1 MIIRAGAR
9 QAFLV
14 LLVSI
19 LVFGQARTT
28 PPAPGQNE
36 RADAYYNYAMAHLY
50 SELAQQYGNRA
61 EYINKAIEHY
71 RLAIK
76 ADPASAFLSEELTD
90 LYIQGGQI
98 RSAVQEQEEAIKKN
112 PRDLT
117 ARRILARL
125 YSRMLGD
132 PNQNRI
138 NETMLKNAVEQYSR
152 IVEIDPKD
160 ADSWSMLGRLH
171 QISNNS
177 VEAEKAF
184 QKSIEIEPDNEDAL
198 TGLALV
204 YSNLGDHKKSTDLL
218 EKVAAKSPGMRTLLA
233 LAQGYE
239 QMRDFKLASE
249 TLKKAVTMS
258 PGNSEVRRALAQTLI
273 YAEKY
278 DEALKEYQ
286 ELVEDDPRD
295 SASWLRVSQIYR
307 QQRKMKEAREAAD
320 KAKSL
325 DGNNLEVRYND
336 ANLLEAEGKVA
347 EGIAVIKEM
356 LSSTSKRNY
365 SPMEKQYRA
374 QLLDRLGQMNRT
386 IEQPA
391 EAVKAFREMA
401 EMDPENAARASA
413 QVIETWR
420 LARDYPKA
428 VEEADAAV
436 KKYPQDRMVKLIRAN
451 LLADTGKTNEAAT
464 EIKGLLDG
472 KNDRETWMSLAQI
485 YEKGKNFG
493 EMAKAVDAAEK
504 LSESDEEKEGVWFM
518 RGAMFERQKK
528 HEQAEAEFR
537 KILKAN
543 PNNAG
548 ALNYLGYMLAD
559 RNVRLNEALDLIQK
573 ALEKDPGNGA
583 YLDSLGWVYFRLD
596 RLKDAETQL
605 QSAIEKV
612 PTDPTVR
619 DHLGDVYAKQGRLKD
634 AVDQWQSSLAQWKQ
648 SAPADVDSNEVA
660 KVQKKLDNAKVR
672 LAKEGPSPKKP

>member
-1 MIIRAGAR
+1 
-9 QAFLV
+9 
-14 LLVSI
+14 
-19 LVFGQARTT
+19 
-28 PPAPGQNE
+28 
-36 RADAYYNYAMAHLY
+36 
-50 SELAQQYGNRA
+50 
-61 EYINKAIEHY
+61 
-71 RLAIK
+71 
-76 ADPASAFLSEELTD
+76 
-90 LYIQGGQI
+90 
-98 RSAVQEQEEAIKKN
+98 
-112 PRDLT
+112 
-117 ARRILARL
+117 
-125 YSRMLGD
+125 
-132 PNQNRI
+132 
-138 NETMLKNAVEQYSR
+138 
-152 IVEIDPKD
+152 
-160 ADSWSMLGRLH
+160 MLGRLH
-171 QISNNS
+171 QIANNS

-184 QKSIEIEPDNEDAL
+184 KKSLELEPENEDAL

-204 YSNLGDHKKSTDLL
+204 LSNLGDHKKSTELL
-218 EKVAAKSPGMRTLLA
+218 EKVASKSPGMRTLLA

-273 YAEKY
+273 YAEQY

-295 SASWLRVSQIYR
+295 AASWLRISQIHR
-307 QQRKMKEAREAAD
+307 QRRAMTEAREAAD

-325 DGNNLEVRYND
+325 DANNLEVRYND

-356 LSSTSKRNY
+356 LAATTKRNY

-374 QLLDRLGQMNRT
+374 QLLDRLGQMSRSL
-386 IEQPA
+386 EQPA
-391 EAVKAFREMA
+391 DAVKAFREMA

-413 QVIETWR
+413 QIVETWR

-428 VEEADAAV
+428 MEEADAAI

-451 LLADTGKTNEAAT
+451 LLADTGKTNEAAA

-504 LSESDEEKEGVWFM
+504 LSTTGDEKEGVWFM

-528 HEQAEAEFR
+528 HDQAEAEFR

-543 PNNAG
+543 PANAG

-573 ALEKDPGNGA
+573 ALAQDPGNGA

-596 RLKDAETQL
+596 RLQDAEKQL
-605 QSAIEKV
+605 QAAIEKV

-619 DHLGDVYAKQGRLKD
+619 DHLGDVYAKQGRLKE
-634 AVDQWQSSLAQWKQ
+634 AVDQWQSSLTQWKQ
-648 SAPADVDSNEVA
+648 SAPAEADSNEIA

-672 LAKEGPSPKKP
+672 LAKEGTPAKKP